1 MVSMNDSMAQP
12 GAVPHPLELPGWKTF
27 ANWTGAI
34 LSAALFLIAGLWKI
48 TDLPATAVYMVQA
61 QVPQQL
67 SLAAAFALGITET
80 FAGVLILVPRF
91 RRWGSWIISAL
102 LVAFM
107 IYVAIYYDALRGA
120 ECKCF
125 PWVKRAFGPWFFA
138 SDGAMLAL
146 SVLAGLWSKPPE
158 EIRGGGIRGAALV
171 LGVVSVCAAASYG
184 LATARQTGALAPDSI
199 TVDGKPFLLHN
210 GKVFIYFFDPECMHC
225 IDAAKRMSKMNFGD
239 TRLVGVATA
248 QPGFAPQFLQMT
260 GFRAGISADLE
271 LLRRSFPHT
280 STPAAVA
287 IENGR
292 QKALLSQ
299 FDGEEPLATLKNIG
313 FVY

>member
-1 MVSMNDSMAQP
+1 MAQ
-12 GAVPHPLELPGWKTF
+12 GAMSGSIELSGWKTF
-27 ANWTGAI
+27 AAWTGAI
-34 LSAALFLIAGLWKI
+34 LSAALFLVAGLWKI
-48 TDLPATAVYMVQA
+48 TDLPATAVYMTQA
-61 QVPQQL
+61 LVPGNL

-80 FAGVLILVPRF
+80 FAGILILVPRF
-91 RRWGSWIISAL
+91 RRWGAAIISLL

-107 IYVAIYYDALRGA
+107 IYVALYYDGLRGA

-125 PWVKRAFGPWFFA
+125 PWVKRAFGPWFFV

-146 SVLAGLWSKPPE
+146 SGLAWIWSKPSS
-158 EIRGGGIRGAALV
+158 GTRGAALV
-171 LGVVSVCAAASYG
+171 LCAVTVGAAASYG
-184 LATARQTGALAPDSI
+184 VAMTRESGAAAPDAI
-199 TVDGKPFLLHN
+199 TVDGKPFPLRD
-210 GKVFIYFFDPECMHC
+210 GKVLIYFFDPECTHC
-225 IDAAKRMSKMNFGD
+225 IDAAKRMSAMNFGE

-248 QPGFAPQFLQMT
+248 QPQFAPEFLRMT
-260 GFRAGISADLE
+260 GFRAGISPDVE
-271 LLRRSFPHT
+271 LLKRTFPFT

-292 QKALLSQ
+292 QKALLSA